1 MIEKGFFCPGEVDS
15 KSWSNVK
22 IMDRRQVFEQFSL
35 VIKEGLCKAAL
46 VSCTNKGGNFLGSN
60 INRMEKVWDDFCT
73 LVGGGSIPS
82 EREMTLEFELGH
94 AAGTARIAQF
104 LAAKRELD
112 IEIAFILGVLHDYG
126 RIMTGSK
133 KDHARIGSNY
143 VREYLTQSNCF
154 TEDEIEVLVRAVANH
169 SCKDELGSPFEELI
183 KDADVLDGFL
193 AGRKPKKTESER
205 RLESV
210 FKEFDLKEMV

>member
-1 MIEKGFFCPGEVDS
+1 MGTD
-15 KSWSNVK
+15 
-22 IMDRRQVFEQFSL
+22 
-35 VIKEGLCKAAL
+35 
-46 VSCTNKGGNFLGSN
+46 
-60 INRMEKVWDDFCT
+60 INRMEKVWNDFCT

-104 LAAKRELD
+104 LAAKRGLD

-143 VREYLTQSNCF
+143 VREYLTQSNSF
-154 TEDEIEVLVRAVANH
+154 TEDEIEVLVKAVANH
-169 SCKDELGSPFEELI
+169 SCKDEVGSPIEELI

-193 AGRKPKKTESER
+193 AGRKPKKKESER
-205 RLESV
+205 RLREM
-210 FKEFDLKEMV
+210 FKELNLKGSV